1 MKIPFLFTS
10 LFFFSLAEVRAQ
22 DTLRVMQYNILNY
35 RNTTQ
40 QCNGTTNNSSN
51 KEANISKIIAATLPD
66 VLVINEMGADFRN
79 PIFLLDNALNK
90 DGRTFYEPAAYSN
103 LTSSSLVNMLYYN
116 KNKLA
121 LQSQTAISN
130 GTDQRQLI
138 RQADVYRLYHKASVR
153 GRDTL
158 FLHVIAVHLK
168 AGNTTADEQERARQT
183 DAIMDYVKKFIPD
196 NENVVVAGDFNV
208 QSGFVTS
215 YSNLVAREEA
225 SVRFYDPKDARGN
238 WNENASFANLHT
250 QSTRTTATSGG
261 CFSGG
266 GMDDRLDF
274 ILCNQRLMQGSR
286 RMTCLSQTYK
296 AIGQDGQRFNQD
308 INTGRNFA
316 VSTEIANAL
325 YEVSDHLPVYVE
337 LAVGS
342 LSYVRTSLSE
352 HQIQVTNPSNKELK
366 MAFQGLEG
374 ETLQMELY
382 NNKAQQLAIKTSLCN
397 HPLER
402 LIWETDLAPGFYVLK
417 VTTLDGRFLYRK
429 LIIE

>member
-1 MKIPFLFTS
+1 MKKILFLFI
-10 LFFFSLAEVRAQ
+10 LFATLSSNASAQ
-22 DTLRVMQYNILNY
+22 DTLKVMQYNILNY
-35 RNTTQ
+35 RTTTP
-40 QCNGTTNNSSN
+40 QCNGTTNNSAN
-51 KEANISKIIAATLPD
+51 KEANISKIIGATLPD

-79 PIFLLDNALNK
+79 PIFLLDNALNTE
-90 DGRTFYEPAAYSN
+90 GRTFYEPAAYSN

-130 GTDQRQLI
+130 GTDQRPLI
-138 RQADVYRLYHKASVR
+138 RQADVYRLYHKASVK

-168 AGNTTADEQERARQT
+168 AGNTSADETERARQT
-183 DAIMDYVKKFIPD
+183 DAIMNYVKLFIPD
-196 NENVVVAGDFNV
+196 NENVIVAGDFNV
-208 QSGFVTS
+208 QGGFVTS
-215 YSNLVAREEA
+215 YSNLVARESE

-238 WNENASFANLHT
+238 WNENATFSNLHT
-250 QSTRTTATSGG
+250 QSTRTSATSGG

-286 RMTCLSQTYK
+286 RMTCLSQSYK

-337 LAVGS
+337 LLVNTISTTGFMLNS
-342 LSYVRTSLSE
+342 HQVEVNNPFDEMLQLS
-352 HQIQVTNPSNKELK
+352 
-366 MAFQGLEG
+366 FQGLDHQWIHAEILDMKG
-374 ETLQMELY
+374 NSLQEADFFCESAVQHHTW
-382 NNKAQQLAIKTSLCN
+382 N
-397 HPLER
+397 
-402 LIWETDLAPGFYVLK
+402 LK
-417 VTTLDGRFLYRK
+417 VVAGMYLLKISTSEGKILYK
-429 LIIE
+429 KVLAQ